1 MDKSEFDK
9 AQKKQIE
16 TMNDIAS
23 NSMQCGTPQHSLC
36 GTCRN
41 RLNCRLSD
49 DCGGCF
55 EYERQ
60 SNPLDEIV
68 TETRSLNPI
77 KEEKSMRFEE
87 ALKAMLEGKR
97 AKRAC
102 YESAIAY
109 SQERHKFCFWCD
121 DDVSG
126 RDGTHYGCE
135 VEFSQSDRVADDW
148 CVISDIPSSVIKA
161 YDMATKERI
170 MQSLNTYI
178 EMFGLPYDNIK
189 EDTKKML
196 VNWMDDTLNGR
207 WTSLADMAEKE
218 RDSMNN
224 YEKIEITF
232 KSGETISYGKDE
244 WDDYA
249 YDGKAVIVKK
259 NSAWIGIY
267 NFDDVFCV
275 ELK

>member
-1 MDKSEFDK
+1 
-9 AQKKQIE
+9 
-16 TMNDIAS
+16 
-23 NSMQCGTPQHSLC
+23 
-36 GTCRN
+36 
-41 RLNCRLSD
+41 
-49 DCGGCF
+49 
-55 EYERQ
+55 
-60 SNPLDEIV
+60 
-68 TETRSLNPI
+68 
-77 KEEKSMRFEE
+77 
-87 ALKAMLEGKR
+87 
-97 AKRAC
+97 
-102 YESAIAY
+102 
-109 SQERHKFCFWCD
+109 
-121 DDVSG
+121 
-126 RDGTHYGCE
+126 
-135 VEFSQSDRVADDW
+135 
-148 CVISDIPSSVIKA
+148 
-161 YDMATKERI
+161 MATKERI

-232 KSGETISYGKDE
+232 RGGETISYGKGE

-259 NSAWIGIY
+259 NGAWIGIY

-275 ELK
+275 ELKEK

>member
-1 MDKSEFDK
+1 MDKSK
-9 AQKKQIE
+9 
-16 TMNDIAS
+16 
-23 NSMQCGTPQHSLC
+23 NSMPKRSLC
-36 GTCRN
+36 DTCCN
-41 RLNCRLSD
+41 RFDCRLPD
-49 DCGGCF
+49 AYGGCF
-55 EYERQ
+55 GYERQ

-68 TETRSLNPI
+68 TETCSLNPI
-77 KEEKSMRFEE
+77 KE
-87 ALKAMLEGKR
+87 GK
-97 AKRAC
+97 
-102 YESAIAY
+102 
-109 SQERHKFCFWCD
+109 
-121 DDVSG
+121 
-126 RDGTHYGCE
+126 
-135 VEFSQSDRVADDW
+135 
-148 CVISDIPSSVIKA
+148 P
-161 YDMATKERI
+161 MATKERI

-232 KSGETISYGKDE
+232 KSGETISYGKGE

-275 ELK
+275 ELKEK